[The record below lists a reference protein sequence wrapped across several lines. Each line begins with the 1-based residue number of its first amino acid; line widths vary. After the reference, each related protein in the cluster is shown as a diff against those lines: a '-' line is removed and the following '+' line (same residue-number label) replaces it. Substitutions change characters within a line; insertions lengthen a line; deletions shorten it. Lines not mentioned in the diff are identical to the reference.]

1 MRRTSRPRR
10 SSRSGGGRASS
21 REAPATAKQE
31 TAAVIPST
39 HAIARGAGLPWYVAA
54 VMIAA
59 TSAVV
64 GVMWD
69 ISWHRSIGRDTFWT
83 PAHLAIYLG
92 GVLAGAACG
101 WLVLKTTFA
110 GTPEQRAAGVSFWG
124 FRGPLGAW
132 VCIWG
137 AIAMIASAPFDNWWH
152 SAYGLDVK
160 IISPPHTLLA
170 LGFVGIELGALLM
183 VLALQNRAAGEVGAT
198 GTGTGRAFQL
208 LYAYAAGI
216 ILLNGVTMGMEYVG
230 FPNHAHNALYY
241 KIAAVGGPFYLAAFG
256 RASRLRWPAT
266 AAAAVYMGVTLLMI
280 WVLQLFPATP
290 KLAPVFNA
298 VTHMTPPPFPLL
310 LVVPAAALDLL
321 MHRFGAERDWQL
333 SVLAGVAFL
342 AVFLAT
348 QWFFADFLLSPYA
361 RNYLFGADQW
371 DYSSQLG
378 PWRYR
383 YWRLQTDPITPAAL
397 AIAALFAIAA
407 ARVGLWWGN
416 WMARVK
422 R

>member
-1 MRRTSRPRR
+1 
-10 SSRSGGGRASS
+10 
-21 REAPATAKQE
+21 
-31 TAAVIPST
+31 
-39 HAIARGAGLPWYVAA
+39 
-54 VMIAA
+54 
-59 TSAVV
+59 
-64 GVMWD
+64 
-69 ISWHRSIGRDTFWT
+69 
-83 PAHLAIYLG
+83 
-92 GVLAGAACG
+92 
-101 WLVLKTTFA
+101 
-110 GTPEQRAAGVSFWG
+110 
-124 FRGPLGAW
+124 
-132 VCIWG
+132 
-137 AIAMIASAPFDNWWH
+137 
-152 SAYGLDVK
+152 
-160 IISPPHTLLA
+160 
-170 LGFVGIELGALLM
+170 
-183 VLALQNRAAGEVGAT
+183 
-198 GTGTGRAFQL
+198 
-208 LYAYAAGI
+208 
-216 ILLNGVTMGMEYVG
+216 MGMEYVG

-321 MHRFGAERDWQL
+321 MRRFGAERDWQL
-333 SVLAGVAFL
+333 SVFVGVAFL

-361 RNYLFGADQW
+361 RNYFFGADQW

>member
-1 MRRTSRPRR
+1 MATSLRRTTPKYATRPIIEEL
-10 SSRSGGGRASS
+10 AV
-21 REAPATAKQE
+21 APPFAWHAPTVVF
-31 TAAVIPST
+31 AA
-39 HAIARGAGLPWYVAA
+39 LC
-54 VMIAA
+54 VM
-59 TSAVV
+59 V
-64 GVMWD
+64 GVYWD
-69 ISWHRSIGRDTFWT
+69 ISWHMSIGRDSFWT
-83 PAHLAIYLG
+83 PAHLMIQAG
-92 GVLAGAACG
+92 GLIAGLSSGYVA
-101 WLVLKTTFA
+101 LETTFA
-110 GTPEQRAAGVSFWG
+110 GTEAEKNAAVGFWG
-124 FRGPLGAW
+124 FRAPLGAW
-132 VCIWG
+132 ICVWG
-137 AIAMIASAPFDNWWH
+137 CGAMLTSAPFDNWWH
-152 SAYGLDVK
+152 NAYGLDVK
-160 IISPPHTLLA
+160 IISPPHAILA

-183 VLALQNRAAGEVGAT
+183 VLALQNRAAGEAGAT

-241 KIAAVGGPFYLAAFG
+241 KIAAVGGPLYLAAFG

-266 AAAAVYMGVTLLMI
+266 AAAAGYMGVTLLMI

-310 LVVPAAALDLL
+310 LVVPAATLDLL
-321 MHRFGAERDWQL
+321 MRRFGAERDWHL
-333 SVLAGVAFL
+333 SVFVGVAFL

-361 RNYLFGADQW
+361 RNYFFGADQW

-416 WMARVK
+416 WMALVK

>member
-1 MRRTSRPRR
+1 MAVPVAAASTARARDE
-10 SSRSGGGRASS
+10 GRAWG
-21 REAPATAKQE
+21 
-31 TAAVIPST
+31 V
-39 HAIARGAGLPWYVAA
+39 PWYVAA
-54 VMIAA
+54 VLVAA

-64 GVMWD
+64 GVIWD
-69 ISWHRSIGRDTFWT
+69 ISWHRTIGRDTFWT

-92 GVLAGAACG
+92 GALAGAACG

-152 SAYGLDVK
+152 NAYGLDVK

-183 VLALQNRAAGEVGAT
+183 VLALQNRAAGEAGAT
-198 GTGTGRAFQL
+198 GTRTGTGRAFQL

-321 MHRFGAERDWQL
+321 MRRFGAERDWQL
-333 SVLAGVAFL
+333 SVFVGVAFL

-407 ARVGLWWGN
+407 ARVGLRWGN